1 LVCAR
6 NACRSEVCERV
17 PCKSVVGE
25 IRVCKGVVCKSGV
38 YVCVCERVVCE
49 SAVGE
54 RVVWDRGGY
63 KCCVQ
68 ALRGKVRVSKNC
80 VKSCVGQKCV

>member
-1 LVCAR
+1 M
-6 NACRSEVCERV
+6 
-17 PCKSVVGE
+17 
-25 IRVCKGVVCKSGV
+25 
-38 YVCVCERVVCE
+38 CVCERVVCE
-49 SAVGE
+49 SALGE

>member
-1 LVCAR
+1 MWCVKVECM
-6 NACRSEVCERV
+6 
-17 PCKSVVGE
+17 
-25 IRVCKGVVCKSGV
+25 
-38 YVCVCERVVCE
+38 CVCERVVCE